1 MRVSAAVLITGL
13 LWAAATGPASAQA
26 LVNVRGHAGASWFR
40 APEGQSSLLDPGT
53 EIGFGLGWDVYRGAE
68 VTLEGAFAHFAGN
81 ENELALSLASR
92 FPGPSLDASGG
103 DVFAWT
109 VAAGLRYTFRN
120 PSAAHPYVAAAVT
133 YSAYRA
139 QSAQVVFQR
148 SGGDSVIRRA
158 PRSDIGAFGYQSAV
172 GVSFQ
177 VSRRAAVFVEPRLAV
192 VRTQEERDVL
202 ECEGADCRDAV
213 SIGALTRSDESTVFV
228 PVRIGI
234 RLRPWTVPPP
244 AGEQVP

>member
-1 MRVSAAVLITGL
+1 
-13 LWAAATGPASAQA
+13 
-26 LVNVRGHAGASWFR
+26 
-40 APEGQSSLLDPGT
+40 
-53 EIGFGLGWDVYRGAE
+53 
-68 VTLEGAFAHFAGN
+68 
-81 ENELALSLASR
+81 
-92 FPGPSLDASGG
+92 
-103 DVFAWT
+103 
-109 VAAGLRYTFRN
+109 
-120 PSAAHPYVAAAVT
+120 VAAAVT

>member
-1 MRVSAAVLITGL
+1 
-13 LWAAATGPASAQA
+13 
-26 LVNVRGHAGASWFR
+26 
-40 APEGQSSLLDPGT
+40 
-53 EIGFGLGWDVYRGAE
+53 VYRGAE
-68 VTLEGAFAHFAGN
+68 VTLEGAFAHFTGN